1 MKIYLTLRASPAH
14 LYGSSDLGGVM
25 HRISMRFVRV
35 TGALLLAVGM
45 GFLGSFLLALRRELA
60 EARGTIEDLRTTTVV
75 QQSELARLRTD
86 VVGVDRDLE
95 HVRSVEASARAHLLV
110 EMEARTEAGAS
121 LLRTEL
127 GALEE
132 RLRSLRAAAEEHGRM
147 LADVRQVEDIEARSN
162 ALMGPTVRV
171 NATHEVGSGSVLW
184 SRFIGPG
191 RARSYVLTAWH
202 IVQEE
207 PAGAMIELDL
217 YDDGQPLRSERGRVV
232 AHDKT
237 LDLALIEVDCAQP
250 HRHVAILP
258 DRPQMETLRIFT
270 PIYAIGCPLGYP
282 PLPTS
287 GELTSRDKVLDGN
300 HYWMVNAPTIFGN
313 SGGGIYTAHTHELI
327 GVLSRISAYKNMIDV
342 AVPHMGL
349 VTPIHRVYDW
359 LDRTSYAFVYADRL
373 AEATLSAQA
382 TQATAPREGASLPA
396 STTPEAPTI
405 EATTTPAPR

>member
-45 GFLGSFLLALRRELA
+45 GFVGSFLMALRRELA

-95 HVRSVEASARAHLLV
+95 QVRSVEASARARLLV
-110 EMEARTEAGAS
+110 ELEARTEAGAS

-132 RLRSLRAAAEEHGRM
+132 RLRTLRASAEEHGRM
-147 LADVRQVEDIEARSN
+147 LADVRQEEDIEARSD

-171 NATHEVGSGSVLW
+171 NATHEVGSGSILW
-184 SRFIGPG
+184 SRFTSPG

-207 PAGAMIELDL
+207 AAGATVEIDL
-217 YDDGQPLRSERGRVV
+217 YDDGSPLRTERGRVV
-232 AHDKT
+232 AHDAT
-237 LDLALIEVDCAQP
+237 LDLALIEVDATQP
-250 HRHVAILP
+250 HRHLAILP
-258 DRPQMETLRIFT
+258 DRPHMGTLRIFT

-313 SGGGIYTAHTHELI
+313 SGGGIYTAHSHELI

-359 LDRTSYAFVYADRL
+359 LDRTPYAFVYADRL
-373 AEATLSAQA
+373 AEATIRAQ
-382 TQATAPREGASLPA
+382 APREAGTLPA
-396 STTPEAPTI
+396 STPPEAPPI
-405 EATTTPAPR
+405 EAADSTPR